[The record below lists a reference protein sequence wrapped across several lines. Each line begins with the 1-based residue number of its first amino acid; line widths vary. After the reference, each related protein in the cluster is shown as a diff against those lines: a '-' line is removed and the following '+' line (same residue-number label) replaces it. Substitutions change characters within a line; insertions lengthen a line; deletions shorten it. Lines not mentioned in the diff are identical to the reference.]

1 MIAIV
6 EGTLL
11 GPVKGRPGC
20 AGYAPPPPSL
30 DVQRAFARFGVYVDV
45 LDMCGDARWRMK
57 VGTADTD
64 AAGRIALRF
73 EPPFASVLPR
83 AVALEFEVESCGVPL
98 EEAA

>member
-1 MIAIV
+1 MIPIV
-6 EGTLL
+6 EGALL
-11 GPVKGRPGC
+11 GPVQGRPGC
-20 AGYAPPPPSL
+20 AGYAPPPRGL
-30 DVQRAFARFGVYVDV
+30 DVQRAYARFGVYVDM
-45 LDMCGDARWRMK
+45 LDMYSDARWRMK

-73 EPPFASVLPR
+73 EPPFASVLPW